1 MSVPKKGRSLM
12 VEGFGLARHALGANA
27 HESSDKLVAE
37 LGALDEGGTNR
48 GTLWC
53 RGRDLI

>member
-12 VEGFGLARHALGANA
+12 VEGFGLARHALSADA

-48 GTLWC
+48 GALWR
-53 RGRDLI
+53 RGHDLV

>member
-1 MSVPKKGRSLM
+1 M
-12 VEGFGLARHALGANA
+12 VEGFGLAHYALGANA

-53 RGRDLI
+53 RGRALI